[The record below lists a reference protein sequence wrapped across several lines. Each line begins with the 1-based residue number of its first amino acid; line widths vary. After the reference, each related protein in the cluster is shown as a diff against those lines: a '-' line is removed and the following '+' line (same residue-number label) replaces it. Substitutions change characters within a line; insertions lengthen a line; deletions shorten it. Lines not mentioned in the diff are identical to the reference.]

1 MASVLFVVSGG
12 SYAGDCSPGS
22 LLYKDTF
29 FKICDAAR
37 GMDAREAIAAEK
49 KPDVDSGKKQSSAGL
64 DRGDR
69 TSAGVSS
76 LDR

>member
-1 MASVLFVVSGG
+1 MAAALFVVSSG

-22 LLYKDTF
+22 LLYEDAF

-37 GMDAREAIAAEK
+37 EMDAREAIAAEK
-49 KPDVDSGKKQSSAGL
+49 KPDVDSGKKQSSAKL

-69 TSAGVSS
+69 TTAGVSS